1 MGVTEVSRVCFKWF
15 GLVFSSAHVSVTP
28 SLSSHVVCEGTLT
41 EVDSGIVHGQY
52 GASLSLNLEEL
63 FFCPSS
69 RCDVGKR
76 GSIFPHRVCP
86 SLCSSCWFTETYG
99 HSPLTPRSP
108 ILVQPGLSYTSLL
121 WSKTQPDWHTHTDGL
136 KISAPFRPYCAIST
150 PSPRHLPLPEF
161 LLYQGHLWGVGVDAK
176 AAHSDWGIR
185 GIFYDGL
192 IFSPS
197 ESGGFYGTTQHIVKN
212 KTKQRTN

>member
-15 GLVFSSAHVSVTP
+15 GLVFSSARVSVTP
-28 SLSSHVVCEGTLT
+28 SLSSHVVCEGTLRWILASFMGNMGLPCLWIWKNCSFAPVRDMMLVRE
-41 EVDSGIVHGQY
+41 EVS
-52 GASLSLNLEEL
+52 
-63 FFCPSS
+63 
-69 RCDVGKR
+69 
-76 GSIFPHRVCP
+76 
-86 SLCSSCWFTETYG
+86 
-99 HSPLTPRSP
+99 SP
-108 ILVQPGLSYTSLL
+108 IVCALPCALPADSQRPMDTALWHHFPLSWCSRNFLTRHYCGPKHNPTD
-121 WSKTQPDWHTHTDGL
+121 THTHTDGL
-136 KISAPFRPYCAIST
+136 KISAPFRPYSAIST

-161 LLYQGHLWGVGVDAK
+161 PLSRTPLGGGVDAK